1 MIELKVEEY
10 CQNCPDFAAKV
21 SVKEEELVTVGDPQA
36 IRICNTTV
44 TCAHAKRCGGMVRYL
59 DKVLKEVER

>member
-21 SVKEEELVTVGDPQA
+21 SVKEEEMASLGDTQP
-36 IRICNTTV
+36 IRLCNTTV

-59 DKVLKEVER
+59 DKVLKDVK